1 MILRFL
7 FFAFLVYLLYKFLF
21 GFVIP
26 IYRTTRE
33 VKRNFRHMQ
42 DQMNRQA
49 PPGAP
54 GDYQQTTTTS
64 KKEKPGDYIDFEEI
78 KD

>member
-7 FFAFLVYLLYKFLF
+7 FYAFLVYLLYKFLF

-26 IYRTTRE
+26 IFRTTRE

-49 PPGAP
+49 PPNPQGS
-54 GDYQQTTTTS
+54 YEQTANS
-64 KKEKPGDYIDFEEI
+64 NKEKPGDYIDFEEI